1 MNKQEFLSCLRR
13 GLSSLPQ
20 EELNERLTFYSEMID
35 DRMEE
40 GLSEEEAVRSIG
52 SVESIIGQIMMDRP
66 QSAQPQK
73 RRLQTWQIVL
83 LLCLSAPIW
92 GSLLA
97 AAVSVVAALFSAAVS
112 LWVAPLSLVCSAF
125 ALFFSGLVH
134 AISHDVLTGLSVLS
148 AGLVCGGLSIFAFL
162 LSTAITKYVI
172 QLTKKLISWV
182 KQRFAKKE
190 AAQ

>member
-1 MNKQEFLSCLRR
+1 MNKQEFLSQLRR

-20 EELNERLTFYSEMID
+20 KEIDERLTFYSEMID

-40 GLSEEEAVRSIG
+40 GLTEEEAVQSIG
-52 SVESIIGQIMMDRP
+52 SAESIVGQIMIEHS
-66 QSAQPQK
+66 QGTQPQK

-92 GSLLA
+92 GPLLA
-97 AAVSVVAALFSAAVS
+97 AAVSVVAALLSAAVS

-125 ALFFSGLVH
+125 VLFFSGLVH
-134 AISHDVLTGLSVLS
+134 AISHDTLSGLAVLS

-162 LSTAITKYVI
+162 ISSAITKYVV

-190 AAQ
+190 AEA